1 MNRIRRFLPIVLL
14 ILVLAFYLYPS
25 GDHTATPTVDSAVT
39 DVTDA
44 QNPAVSS
51 PNATSQSSAA
61 PVRPE
66 SEAQKPAANSAADS
80 NAEEALLPEDG
91 TYTTKDD
98 VALYLHQYGH
108 LPSNFITKKEAR
120 AAGWPGG
127 SLEEFFPGMC
137 IGGDYFGN
145 YEGKLPKAKG
155 RSWTECDINTLGKR
169 SRGAERIIF
178 SNDGLIY
185 YTDDHYESYTQLY

>member
-39 DVTDA
+39 DATDA

-80 NAEEALLPEDG
+80 NSEEALLPEDG

-120 AAGWPGG
+120 RLARRQPGRV
-127 SLEEFFPGMC
+127 F
-137 IGGDYFGN
+137 
-145 YEGKLPKAKG
+145 
-155 RSWTECDINTLGKR
+155 
-169 SRGAERIIF
+169 SRHVYRRRLF
-178 SNDGLIY
+178 R
-185 YTDDHYESYTQLY
+185 QL